1 MIQRCL
7 AHAFETHRFAFGN
20 ADRHRPPGRKWSAAR
35 WTQHVVLGI
44 WSCLIGCTSMHSSN
58 EVIHL
63 DGEGLIGD
71 RSLLYR
77 QAMHAYAKGNIA
89 GAIEKFQLAIE
100 TDPNNGAAFNN
111 LGLIYYEQ
119 RKLVL
124 AANHFDRATELLPG
138 HASPLN
144 NLGMALEAGGR
155 LQEAIELYEQANALE
170 PDLPL
175 YLGNLLR
182 ARIRLG
188 ERNEHITSQLQH
200 LAFIE
205 TREEWVDWVDEQL
218 ALFQNPMLDRG
229 PTPGDGLNQRRQS
242 EATPSSRMEK
252 HEAEEIL
259 TPIVPAPVDPL
270 ELSPS
275 VGAEILPL
283 PTPTPPLNI
292 RD

>member
-1 MIQRCL
+1 MSP
-7 AHAFETHRFAFGN
+7 T
-20 ADRHRPPGRKWSAAR
+20 
-35 WTQHVVLGI
+35 
-44 WSCLIGCTSMHSSN
+44 N

-63 DGEGLIGD
+63 GGDGFEGD
-71 RSLLYR
+71 HSLLYQ

-89 GAIEKFQLAIE
+89 RATEKFQLAIE
-100 TDPNNGAAFNN
+100 ADPTDGAAFNN
-111 LGLIYYEQ
+111 LGLIYYDQ

-124 AANHFDRATELLPG
+124 AANHFDRAIELLPG

-155 LQEAIELYEQANALE
+155 LDEAIELYEQATALE

-205 TREEWVDWVDEQL
+205 TREDWVDWVDEQL

-229 PTPGDGLNQRRQS
+229 PAPGDGLNQRRKS
-242 EATPSSRMEK
+242 AGKSNTPNEPRVVGETP
-252 HEAEEIL
+252 

-275 VGAEILPL
+275 VGEEILPL
-283 PTPTPPLNI
+283 PTPTPSLNG